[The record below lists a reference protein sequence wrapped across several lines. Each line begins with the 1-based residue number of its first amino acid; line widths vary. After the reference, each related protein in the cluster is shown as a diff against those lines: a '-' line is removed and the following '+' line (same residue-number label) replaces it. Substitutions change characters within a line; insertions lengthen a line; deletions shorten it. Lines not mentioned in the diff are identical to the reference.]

1 MITYKEFQI
10 KVMANVFKKINDN
23 IFEPSLYMLTK
34 ENRNKIGPLPVEI
47 FEQKVVIANIC
58 KEMNA
63 LAGSKY
69 CCFVSEC
76 NFTKIDKEQCDK
88 IGIDFDNFDQSN
100 MTTEE
105 AEKLRSLS
113 VEALVFNFESL
124 TDPAHLNL
132 FKFIDGQYLPVA
144 ELAQENQIE
153 DIKSVFSNLLCK

>member
-1 MITYKEFQI
+1 MTS
-10 KVMANVFKKINDN
+10 VFKKITNN
-23 IFEPSLYMLTK
+23 TFEPSLYMLTK

-47 FEQKVVIANIC
+47 FDQKKAIANIC

-63 LAGSKY
+63 VAGSKY

-76 NFTKIDKEQCDK
+76 NFTKVDKEECDK
-88 IGIDFDNFDQSN
+88 IGIDFDNLDQNN
-100 MTTEE
+100 MTIEE

-132 FKFIDGQYLPVA
+132 FEFTNGQYLPVA
-144 ELAQENQIE
+144 DLDKENQVE
-153 DIKSVFSNLLCK
+153 DMTSVFSNLLCK